1 MKVERKT
8 MRVENT
14 GAPKRR
20 NRNSPASVF
29 PGTIHRQNSQHGD
42 RKKTKPKVLSN
53 IAWCLIVAVYLAV
66 TFKDSICIQAKD
78 MYEYYNYFHQQVE
91 LRRQVKS
98 LRHDHCGGI
107 VQSLSGG
114 QRIPHNLIF
123 NSKGGLKHE
132 HALLQDNTKS
142 IQTLFPGWRVIDD
155 TDLTCL
161 EKLLAID
168 FMKSATSE
176 IKQWYT
182 AEDTPGAYKSDVCRL
197 AQLYQHGGIYL

>member
-66 TFKDSICIQAKD
+66 TFKDSICIPAKD

-98 LRHDHCGGI
+98 ARQMHCDK
-107 VQSLSGG
+107 VQTLST
-114 QRIPHNLIF
+114 QSIPHNLLF
-123 NSKGGLKHE
+123 NSKDGRKHE
-132 HALLQDNTKS
+132 HILLRLNIKYYKK
-142 IQTLFPGWRVIDD
+142 LFPGWRVIDD
-155 TDLTCL
+155 TDKTCL

-168 FMKSATSE
+168 FMKSATSQ
-176 IKQWYT
+176 IQQWYT
-182 AEDTPGAYKSDVCRL
+182 AEDTPGAHKSDVCRL